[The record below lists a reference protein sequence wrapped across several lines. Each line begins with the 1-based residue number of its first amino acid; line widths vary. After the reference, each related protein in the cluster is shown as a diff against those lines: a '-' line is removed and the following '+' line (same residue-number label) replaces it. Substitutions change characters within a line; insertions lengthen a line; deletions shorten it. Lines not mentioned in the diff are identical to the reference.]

1 MRGKRIR
8 ADPPPEEDTS
18 HEKWMESSSEE
29 EIEVESDSSNW
40 PETEEESSIEW
51 PTDPV
56 EQDTMLQRLRR
67 RYNECARR
75 WLEIETMRERQ
86 FVPPQ
91 TLLHA
96 RYEVERA
103 RINLEFFQEFC

>member
-8 ADPPPEEDTS
+8 ADPPPEDDTVD
-18 HEKWMESSSEE
+18 EEWMESSSEE
-29 EIEVESDSSNW
+29 EAESDSSNW
-40 PETEEESSIEW
+40 PETEEESWIEW

-56 EQDTMLQRLRR
+56 GQDTMLQRLRR

-75 WLEIETMRERQ
+75 WLEVETMRERQ

-91 TLLHA
+91 TLLQV

-103 RINLEFFQEFC
+103 RIDLEFFQEFC